1 MHEILLHYKAV
12 VFVCLLKKWVIVFM
26 TLVSKFN
33 ALFNSILEKHSFVNK
48 RLQNL
53 VSLSDALPTLKA
65 LKRGRQRKREE
76 REIASLYYIIM

>member
-12 VFVCLLKKWVIVFM
+12 VFVCLLKKLVIVFM

-33 ALFNSILEKHSFVNK
+33 ALFNSILEKHIFVNK

-53 VSLSDALPTLKA
+53 VSL
-65 LKRGRQRKREE
+65 
-76 REIASLYYIIM
+76 